1 MLSIWIVEG
10 ISTIDPV
17 KSRETSVFMDITI
30 LQKQL
35 LDEIMLMALK
45 YILVSDS
52 EAVSWC
58 TKMLFPSPALEKIK
72 ERQLAIFSH

>member
-1 MLSIWIVEG
+1 MISFRSRGIKVPIMKNNCSKMLSIWIVEG

-52 EAVSWC
+52 EAVS
-58 TKMLFPSPALEKIK
+58 
-72 ERQLAIFSH
+72 